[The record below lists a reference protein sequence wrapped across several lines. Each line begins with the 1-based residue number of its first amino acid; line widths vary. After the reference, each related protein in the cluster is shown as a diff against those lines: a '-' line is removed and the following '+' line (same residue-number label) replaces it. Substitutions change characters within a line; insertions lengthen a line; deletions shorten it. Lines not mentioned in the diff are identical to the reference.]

1 MKMCKNVKNSKHND
15 VRRCIKYSKYCNI
28 YRAYESLN
36 GWPFNYDVFP
46 CEYSSRPF
54 RIDEFFFRRARDKFA
69 SAAIEVSDVGDSNS
83 FRTISAIM
91 KNDRSDESTA
101 ITGLRSTRG
110 NGWGRAICL
119 HVGATQEVE
128 FVDELFA
135 SL

>member
-1 MKMCKNVKNSKHND
+1 M
-15 VRRCIKYSKYCNI
+15 RRILMRI
-28 YRAYESLN
+28 Q
-36 GWPFNYDVFP
+36 FP
-46 CEYSSRPF
+46 LF
-54 RIDEFFFRRARDKFA
+54 RVDAFFFRRAPDKFTKRDRVL
-69 SAAIEVSDVGDSNS
+69 AIEVSAVVDDSNT

>member
-1 MKMCKNVKNSKHND
+1 MNQATVNHTRTVDRLNATYSPANT
-15 VRRCIKYSKYCNI
+15 VSSRCISLSTRASQIREARSKMS
-28 YRAYESLN
+28 A
-36 GWPFNYDVFP
+36 DV
-46 CEYSSRPF
+46 
-54 RIDEFFFRRARDKFA
+54 D
-69 SAAIEVSDVGDSNS
+69 DSNS